1 MLLSLIISIFK
12 EEFIISNYIQALPAI
27 FYAAIFS
34 GCIAFTFQII
44 GQKYTE
50 PTIASMIMGLESVF
64 SLISGVLVLHEVL
77 LINQW
82 IGSLLVLLAVMLSQ
96 IDLKRR
102 KDYAKKKEKE

>member
-1 MLLSLIISIFK
+1 
-12 EEFIISNYIQALPAI
+12 
-27 FYAAIFS
+27 
-34 GCIAFTFQII
+34 
-44 GQKYTE
+44 
-50 PTIASMIMGLESVF
+50 MIMGLESVF